1 MEGPHI
7 TRLLDAVGAEA
18 ARIAE
23 APVQLVSITFDW
35 MAIPE
40 GAASAN
46 VEITRATRTLVFS
59 TAQLRDG
66 ARLVCTASAVHKIV
80 E

>member
-1 MEGPHI
+1 MEGRHVS
-7 TRLLDAVGAEA
+7 RLLEAVGAEA

-35 MAIPE
+35 MAAPQ
-40 GAASAN
+40 GAGATS

-66 ARLVCTASAVHKIV
+66 ARLVCAASAVHRIV

>member
-7 TRLLDAVGAEA
+7 SRLLDAVSAAA
-18 ARIAE
+18 ARTAD

-35 MAIPE
+35 MAPPD
-40 GAASAN
+40 GATTTN

-66 ARLVCTASAVHKIV
+66 ARLVCAASAVHRIV